1 MAIGGA
7 RRGPQRPAEDN
18 DGWGMLSFGL
28 EEMEG
33 AVGVMEEGVRK
44 LKEGLGF
51 LRGGI
56 QWQKRGVK
64 RRREMEGGG
73 NE

>member
-1 MAIGGA
+1 MKVGGA
-7 RRGPQRPAEDN
+7 RRGPTRPGEDD

-44 LKEGLGF
+44 LKQGLGF
-51 LRGGI
+51 LRTGI

-64 RRREMEGGG
+64 RRREMEEG
-73 NE
+73 E